1 VRLHDEELAIIRS
14 QNAFIN
20 GFSKQA
26 DSDSGIFE
34 IRIETIAFYLI
45 GKFSNKHWLKMNTN
59 FGIGY
64 TKIEGK
70 HCILYAKQILGSISK
85 NFKQVGSA
93 IMEILYISLFFQCLL
108 GFQ

>member
-1 VRLHDEELAIIRS
+1 VRLHYEKRAIIRS
-14 QNAFIN
+14 QNTFIN

-34 IRIETIAFYLI
+34 ISIEIIAFYLI
-45 GKFSNKHWLKMNTN
+45 GKLFNKCWLKMNTN
-59 FGIGY
+59 SGIGY

-93 IMEILYISLFFQCLL
+93 IMEIL
-108 GFQ
+108 